1 MTFDVRRPEDNEV
14 GLAVCTDY
22 HVGSKNCDVG
32 AIKKWVQEIKDNG
45 WLVLVLGD
53 ICEMSLKTSVGD
65 VYEQVLSPS
74 DQLKEAT
81 DLLAPIKD
89 QIIGTIGGNHSQRVV
104 RAVGMDPD
112 AMLADNLGVPYAPFI
127 MQGRIQVGDAHWKVV
142 AHHGAGGGMLIG
154 SKLNMA
160 AKLSKI
166 YPMADLL
173 LVGHGHGDVA
183 GSDVVYDLAI
193 NAGSVKQVRH
203 TRHYSMCGSALEYEG
218 SYAEAK
224 MLAPAQMAQMVHY
237 LGSRK
242 HINKGGERY
251 KVKPFR
257 REVRYF

>member
-1 MTFDVRRPEDNEV
+1 LFDIKLPDANEV

-22 HVGSKNCDVG
+22 HIGSSNCDIK
-32 AIKKWVQEIKDNG
+32 AINKWVAEIKENG

-53 ICEMSLKTSVGD
+53 IMEMSLKTSVGD
-65 VYEQVLSPS
+65 VYDQILSPA
-74 DQLKEAT
+74 DQLAVAT
-81 DLLAPIKD
+81 ELLEPIKG

-112 AMLADNLGVPYAPFI
+112 AMLASNLGVAYASFV
-127 MQGRIQVGDAHWKVV
+127 MEGRVQVGDAHWKVV

-173 LVGHGHGDVA
+173 LVGHGHGDVS
-183 GSDVVYDLAI
+183 GSDVVYDLAL
-193 NAGSVKQVRH
+193 NYGSVNKVRH
-203 TRHYSMCGSALEYEG
+203 TRHYSMCGSTLEYEG

-224 MLAPAQMAQMVHY
+224 MLAPAQMAQMVHF
-237 LGSRK
+237 LGTRK
-242 HINKGGERY
+242 SVAKGGNIY
-251 KVKPFR
+251 KTKPFR